1 MKKFILFII
10 CVCIYACT
18 SQKPIVQTV
27 EVVKTE
33 REIVRDTV
41 VQIEP
46 DSAMVR
52 AWLECDSTNTVI
64 LKRLDT
70 QAGERLKPTAKRY
83 TTSGGMVLQV
93 ECKEDSFKYELQV
106 RDKIIEQMKTETTIV
121 KVRER
126 NGYDRFTSWGFWIL
140 ALLLFARIAWW
151 AFKTFYLHKA

>member
-1 MKKFILFII
+1 MKKFVLFII
-10 CVCIYACT
+10 CVCVYACKAP
-18 SQKPIVQTV
+18 KPIVQTV

-93 ECKEDSFKYELQV
+93 DCKEDSLKYELQV
-106 RDKIIEQMKTETTIV
+106 RDKIIEQMKTETTVV

-126 NGYDRFTSWGFWIL
+126 NGYDRFTSGGFWV
-140 ALLLFARIAWW
+140 LFVVVVLRVAWW
-151 AFKTFYLHKA
+151 FVKKYYLHA

>member
-1 MKKFILFII
+1 M
-10 CVCIYACT
+10 YACA

-70 QAGERLKPTAKRY
+70 AAGERLKPTAKRY

-93 ECKEDSFKYELQV
+93 DCKEDSLKYEVQV
-106 RDKIIEQMKTETTIV
+106 RDKIIEEMKTETKIV

-126 NGYDRFTSWGFWIL
+126 NGYDKFTSGGFWIL
-140 ALLLFARIAWW
+140 LLVVVLRVAWW
-151 AFKTFYLHKA
+151 FVKKYYLRC

>member
-1 MKKFILFII
+1 M
-10 CVCIYACT
+10 YACT

-70 QAGERLKPTAKRY
+70 AVGERLKPTAKRY

-93 ECKEDSFKYELQV
+93 DCKENSLKYELQV
-106 RDKIIEQMKTETTIV
+106 RDKIIEQMKTETKIV

-126 NGYDRFTSWGFWIL
+126 NGYDRFTSGGFWIL
-140 ALLLFARIAWW
+140 LVVVVLRVAWW
-151 AFKTFYLHKA
+151 FVKKYYLRC